1 MPYLI
6 QKKESVGMTQA
17 KVLLQ
22 IDIKQIYNIL
32 CSECQFRLRTL
43 LKDAVSE
50 ELVRQALGEKKQEE
64 VR

>member
-1 MPYLI
+1 
-6 QKKESVGMTQA
+6 MTEA

-22 IDIKQIYNIL
+22 VDIKQIYSIL
-32 CSECQFRLRTL
+32 CSECQFRLRQL

-50 ELVRQALGEKKQEE
+50 EVVRQALGEKKQEE